1 MIKKGKIFM
10 KKINEK
16 TIGLLEKVVEKKIGR
31 RNNLKKRKGY
41 SLIEMVIVMAI
52 IGILMGIMAPKYKNF
67 IAEAKKVEVKA
78 DAKTLT
84 TLVDL
89 YEAMNQE
96 VAESTKVS
104 ELTSAIVNEGKEKEE
119 ITKFLETLKAKKST
133 LLDKTLAE
141 IESVK

>member
-1 MIKKGKIFM
+1 M

>member
-1 MIKKGKIFM
+1 M

-16 TIGLLEKVVEKKIGR
+16 TIGLFENVVGKKSGR